1 MLRQGERDRWF
12 AVVNKLRSELCL
24 PSQPYKSIMG
34 SLIANPCY
42 KTLTSSIQPPSF
54 KMASNKKGV
63 ETGGGGKAAEW
74 RGVECRGRG
83 KRLKLISLTRHV
95 EFAFCLPTTPNKLY
109 TSANLFH
116 SRWLQ
121 KKEREGHRERRMYID
136 IRVKGCGSG
145 VGKGNLAIL
154 KKTISLLIAYPYYMT
169 PNLNK
174 KTGKP

>member
-63 ETGGGGKAAEW
+63 ETGGGRQGCRMEGCGVQGK
-74 RGVECRGRG
+74 GKKVE
-83 KRLKLISLTRHV
+83 V
-95 EFAFCLPTTPNKLY
+95 
-109 TSANLFH
+109 NLF
-116 SRWLQ
+116 
-121 KKEREGHRERRMYID
+121 
-136 IRVKGCGSG
+136 
-145 VGKGNLAIL
+145 N
-154 KKTISLLIAYPYYMT
+154 KTF
-169 PNLNK
+169 
-174 KTGKP
+174 